1 MVSSRIPS
9 PDVFQ
14 KQDFLVFNNCFK
26 DIFKG
31 RENLKVLLSLSG
43 GSDSVLLLYLMLRFF
58 ESNKNNITVAHIN
71 HNLRINSIDDQKFI
85 LELGT
90 VLKVETIIR
99 QLNPSEKTK
108 KESIEAW
115 AREGR
120 YNILNELAI
129 ETKSDVIVTGH
140 HKNDQVET
148 ILKNLSEQAGL
159 YGLSGMKIEYKNI
172 IRPLLSFSKNQLNKM
187 IDKYNIPH
195 IYDSSNDNLNFK
207 RNFIRKQILKP
218 WENHDNEVVESIA
231 TAGSN
236 FQEYQNALQFFIN
249 DYISNH
255 ISQIKKGYFSISKNA
270 FSKIPL
276 IARVL
281 VLQNLTSSL
290 GRLRKYDFENIKN
303 FIINKKIG
311 NIYKSRFGWILLNDR
326 IQFLL
331 QIDQVNIKKV
341 KTRIY
346 EGKKINYNEYE
357 YILKR
362 VDKSSKFSVDPNIEL
377 FELDKIKNQKLYL
390 RLWRSGDNFSPLG
403 MLGNQKVS
411 DYLINKK
418 VNQFEKWNQVVL
430 VAEEKIIWLC
440 GHRIDSSVKVSNS
453 SKNILEI
460 KRVEKSNPQL

>member
-1 MVSSRIPS
+1 LVISQIPN

-14 KQDFLVFNNCFK
+14 EKDFLVFKNCFK
-26 DIFKG
+26 NFFKAK
-31 RENLKVLLSLSG
+31 ENVKVLVSLSG
-43 GSDSVLLLYLMLRFF
+43 GSDSVLLLYLILRFF
-58 ESNKNNITVAHIN
+58 ESSKRNIIVAHIN

-85 LELGT
+85 VELGR

-99 QLNPSEKTK
+99 QLNPKEKTK
-108 KESIEAW
+108 KESIESW
-115 AREGR
+115 ARKGR

-129 ETKSDVIVTGH
+129 KTESDVIVTGH

-172 IRPLLSFSKNQLNKM
+172 IRPLLSFSKNQLNRM
-187 IDKYNIPH
+187 IDKYSIPH
-195 IYDSSNDNLNFK
+195 INDASNDNLNFK

-218 WENHDNEVVESIA
+218 WERYDNEVVESIA

-249 DYISNH
+249 DFISLH
-255 ISQIKKGYFSISKNA
+255 ISQMKEGYFTISKNA
-270 FSKIPL
+270 FSKLPI
-276 IARVL
+276 IARIL
-281 VLQNLTSSL
+281 VLQNLTSTL

-303 FIINKKIG
+303 FLLNKKIG
-311 NIYKSRFGWILLNDR
+311 NIYKSRFRWILLNDR
-326 IQFLL
+326 IQYLL
-331 QIDQVNIKKV
+331 QLNQTNIKKV
-341 KTRIY
+341 KTRIH
-346 EGKKINYNEYE
+346 EDKKINYIEYE

-362 VDKSSKFSVDPNIEL
+362 VDKSSKFSADPNIEL

-390 RLWRSGDNFSPLG
+390 RLWRSGDSFSPLG
-403 MLGNQKVS
+403 MSGNQKVS

-430 VAEEKIIWLC
+430 LAGEKIIWLC
-440 GHRIDSSVKVSNS
+440 GHRIDNSVKVSNL
-453 SKNILEI
+453 SKNIVEI
-460 KRVEKSNPQL
+460 KRVAQSNPQL